1 MGESV
6 LHEKS
11 LLFAVRIVKFY
22 QYLCQSTKEFVLG
35 NQILKSGTSIG
46 ANIRESRNAQ
56 SKADFINKL
65 GIALKEADETLYWLE
80 VFLRTNIINQ
90 SEYDSLYND
99 ANELI
104 SMLTAS
110 IKTAKKKQKS

>member
-1 MGESV
+1 MSESV
-6 LHEKS
+6 LQEKS
-11 LLFAVRIVKFY
+11 LLFAVRIIKFY
-22 QYLCQSTKEFVLG
+22 QHLCQNKKEFVLG
-35 NQILKSGTSIG
+35 KQILKSGTSIG

-80 VFLRTNIINQ
+80 VLFRANLISQ

-99 ANELI
+99 TNELI

-110 IKTAKKKQKS
+110 IKTAKKKQTQ